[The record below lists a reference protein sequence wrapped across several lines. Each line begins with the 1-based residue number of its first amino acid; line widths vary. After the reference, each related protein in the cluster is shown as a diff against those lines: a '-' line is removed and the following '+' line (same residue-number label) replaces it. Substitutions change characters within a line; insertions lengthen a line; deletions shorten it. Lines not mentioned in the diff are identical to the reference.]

1 MRLFAPPAGG
11 RETPV
16 LPSAPVP
23 RQSSGTK
30 APDGE
35 KTPIPTVS
43 GAFKDAMSD
52 FSELI
57 VPSRHKKKTE
67 MYIDTHSH
75 IYAEEFDDDRE
86 EAIGRAFEAG
96 VERLVLPDI
105 DRASR
110 PRMMEAAAR
119 HPGRLFPTLGVHPTS
134 VDGSWREEMAAFEKW
149 LGRTEIV
156 AIGECGIDL
165 HWDTTYYKEQRAV
178 FERQLR
184 VAGEMDLPVII
195 HSRDSLPEIFDILK
209 RQRRAMKGVL
219 HCFPGTAED
228 AARAADLGFLLG
240 IGGVVTF
247 KRSGMAETVRQAGA
261 SRLVLETDCPYL
273 APAPHRGKRNES
285 GYIPLIAAKI
295 AEILGEDIKK
305 IAETTTN
312 NAMKLFNLPCQN
324 LSDKDIKQVA
334 K

>member
-1 MRLFAPPAGG
+1 
-11 RETPV
+11 
-16 LPSAPVP
+16 
-23 RQSSGTK
+23 
-30 APDGE
+30 
-35 KTPIPTVS
+35 
-43 GAFKDAMSD
+43 
-52 FSELI
+52 
-57 VPSRHKKKTE
+57 

-86 EAIGRAFEAG
+86 EAVERAFEAG
-96 VERLVLPDI
+96 VEGLVLPDI
-105 DRASR
+105 DRGSR
-110 PRMMEAAAR
+110 PRMLEAAER
-119 HPGRLFPTLGVHPTS
+119 YPGRLFPTLGVHPTS

-195 HSRDSLPEIFDILK
+195 HSRDSLPEIFAALERLHGDV
-209 RQRRAMKGVL
+209 RGVL

-228 AARAADLGFLLG
+228 AERAADLGFLLG
-240 IGGVVTF
+240 VGGVVTF
-247 KRSGMAETVRQAGA
+247 KKSAMAEVVRHVGVEP
-261 SRLVLETDCPYL
+261 LLLETDCPYL

-295 AEILGEDIKK
+295 AEITGLDVKK
-305 IAETTTN
+305 VAETTTK
-312 NAMKLFNLPCQN
+312 NAMKLFNLQGGNFPSGFPADDFN
-324 LSDKDIKQVA
+324 NI
-334 K
+334 